1 MSTSATGPQSA
12 EHDLAL
18 DSPEADAPGSA
29 SAPPAT
35 PPTVAPTGK
44 RQAFRDIRRQLQ
56 ETELANPGVQRLLLE
71 DLERAEG
78 QCDILQGYVARY
90 HEADKRSAILEE
102 KLRTQTAIEIFFGV
116 GLGVGCMMLGLV
128 PSIWDA
134 TFKGPVFLIT
144 GIILVV
150 GAVGARVIKR

>member
-1 MSTSATGPQSA
+1 MSTSGTGPLPAKQDPA
-12 EHDLAL
+12 I
-18 DSPEADAPGSA
+18 DSPEADAPGPA
-29 SAPPAT
+29 TAPPAT

-78 QCDILQGYVARY
+78 QCDILQGYVTRY

-144 GIILVV
+144 GIMLVV